1 MPHHPEN
8 LGYTSAEV
16 RTGTTIIAVEFDGG
30 VIIGSDSRV
39 SAGQSVCNRVMNKL
53 SPLHER
59 IYCALSGS
67 AADAQAIADIV
78 NYQLELHSVEIED
91 APLVQAA
98 ATMVKNISYKYK
110 EELSAH
116 LIVAGWD
123 RKLKGQVY
131 ATLGGMLVRQP
142 FSIGGS
148 GSVYIYGYVDA
159 AYKAGM
165 SKDECLQFVTNA
177 IALAIGR
184 DGSSGGV
191 VYLTTITEKGTEH
204 KVILG
209 NELPQFHDE

>member
-1 MPHHPEN
+1 MPLYPEN
-8 LGYTSAEV
+8 PGCTSPKV
-16 RTGTTIIAVEFDGG
+16 STGTTIIAVEFDDG
-30 VIIGSDSRV
+30 VVIGSDSRV
-39 SAGQSVCNRVMNKL
+39 SAGEAICNRVMNKL

-67 AADAQAIADIV
+67 AADAQAIADSV
-78 NYQLELHSVEIED
+78 NYQLELHSIETED

-98 ATMVKNISYKYK
+98 ATLVKNISYKYK
-110 EELSAH
+110 EELLAH

-131 ATLGGMLVRQP
+131 ATLGGMLIRQP
-142 FSIGGS
+142 FSVGGS

-159 AYKAGM
+159 TYKAGM
-165 SKDECLQFVTNA
+165 SKDKCQQFVTNA
-177 IALAIGR
+177 ITLAIGR

-191 VYLTTITEKGTEH
+191 VYLTTIAEKGTEH

>member
-1 MPHHPEN
+1 MPLYPEN
-8 LGYTSAEV
+8 LGCSSPKV
-16 RTGTTIIAVEFDGG
+16 STGTTIIAVEFDDG
-30 VIIGSDSRV
+30 VVIGSDSRV
-39 SAGQSVCNRVMNKL
+39 SAGEAICNRVMNKL

-67 AADAQAIADIV
+67 AADAQAIADSV
-78 NYQLELHSVEIED
+78 NYQMELHSIETED

-98 ATMVKNISYKYK
+98 ATLVKNISYKYK
-110 EELSAH
+110 EELLAH

-131 ATLGGMLVRQP
+131 ATLGGMLIRQP
-142 FSIGGS
+142 FSVGGS

-159 AYKAGM
+159 TYKAGM
-165 SKDECLQFVTNA
+165 SKDKCQQFVTNA
-177 IALAIGR
+177 ITLAIGR

-191 VYLTTITEKGTEH
+191 VYLTTIAEKGTEH